1 MQVFIIIIAIFFF
14 QVNNFA
20 EIGANFQNTI
30 DKPMKILYNNLVFY
44 FAMLKISQ
52 IHSCELTRRCG
63 KGNARLS
70 NEQLAVMLGVTPEE
84 VAARIADY
92 EKRGV
97 IKGYSVI
104 LNEELAD
111 KNAVTAFIEVKVT
124 PKADFGFDEL
134 ARTIMMYD
142 EVDSVT
148 LMSGSFDLAVTL
160 SGTNYKEI
168 ALFVA
173 KRLSSIDGVI
183 STSTHFVLKQY
194 KEQGFF
200 IENEAADE
208 RGFVSP

>member
-1 MQVFIIIIAIFFF
+1 MDSLI
-14 QVNNFA
+14 
-20 EIGANFQNTI
+20 
-30 DKPMKILYNNLVFY
+30 KLL
-44 FAMLKISQ
+44 
-52 IHSCELTRRCG
+52 

-70 NEQLAVMLGVTPEE
+70 NEQLAVMLGITPEE

>member
-1 MQVFIIIIAIFFF
+1 MRHGKERMVLFMDSLI
-14 QVNNFA
+14 
-20 EIGANFQNTI
+20 
-30 DKPMKILYNNLVFY
+30 KLL
-44 FAMLKISQ
+44 
-52 IHSCELTRRCG
+52 

-200 IENEAADE
+200 IENEVADE

>member
-1 MQVFIIIIAIFFF
+1 
-14 QVNNFA
+14 
-20 EIGANFQNTI
+20 
-30 DKPMKILYNNLVFY
+30 
-44 FAMLKISQ
+44 
-52 IHSCELTRRCG
+52 
-63 KGNARLS
+63 
-70 NEQLAVMLGVTPEE
+70 MLGVTPED

>member
-1 MQVFIIIIAIFFF
+1 MRHGKERMVLFMDSLI
-14 QVNNFA
+14 
-20 EIGANFQNTI
+20 
-30 DKPMKILYNNLVFY
+30 KLL
-44 FAMLKISQ
+44 
-52 IHSCELTRRCG
+52 

-194 KEQGFF
+194 KEQSFF

>member
-1 MQVFIIIIAIFFF
+1 MWHGKERMVLFMDSLI
-14 QVNNFA
+14 
-20 EIGANFQNTI
+20 
-30 DKPMKILYNNLVFY
+30 KLL
-44 FAMLKISQ
+44 
-52 IHSCELTRRCG
+52 

>member
-1 MQVFIIIIAIFFF
+1 MDSLI
-14 QVNNFA
+14 
-20 EIGANFQNTI
+20 
-30 DKPMKILYNNLVFY
+30 KLL
-44 FAMLKISQ
+44 
-52 IHSCELTRRCG
+52 

-134 ARTIMMYD
+134 ARTIMIYD

>member
-1 MQVFIIIIAIFFF
+1 MRHGKERMVLFTDSLI
-14 QVNNFA
+14 
-20 EIGANFQNTI
+20 
-30 DKPMKILYNNLVFY
+30 KLL
-44 FAMLKISQ
+44 
-52 IHSCELTRRCG
+52 

>member
-1 MQVFIIIIAIFFF
+1 MDSLI
-14 QVNNFA
+14 
-20 EIGANFQNTI
+20 
-30 DKPMKILYNNLVFY
+30 KLL
-44 FAMLKISQ
+44 
-52 IHSCELTRRCG
+52 

-70 NEQLAVMLGVTPEE
+70 NEQLAVMLGVPPEE

>member
-1 MQVFIIIIAIFFF
+1 MV
-14 QVNNFA
+14 VLP
-20 EIGANFQNTI
+20 QNTYI
-30 DKPMKILYNNLVFY
+30 AAIKLCTAYTCMRHGKERMVLFMDSLIKLL
-44 FAMLKISQ
+44 
-52 IHSCELTRRCG
+52 

-70 NEQLAVMLGVTPEE
+70 DEQLAVMLGTTPED